1 MNNGH
6 VNTSFY
12 DSAPGPSLQISP
24 EELDQLDHGLSGLSQ
39 LADEMEAQQRVQV
52 GFGNDMQGFQP
63 QAPFTS
69 HLHQP
74 VSAPS
79 SGGNNPFYPRSFI
92 NNTASAQQYNNAPFT
107 SSPLVSIPK
116 ISNEQVH
123 QNIITPPQSDFTKP
137 TRSFL
142 DVLKE
147 ERDKAIQEM
156 QQLCEQRIHLVQKTE
171 REKYAALE
179 NEYRTQLSKVQQ
191 DLDNMLHQQH
201 NVLKLKNDVEMDI
214 QQELTTVRADLSKER
229 ELRRAEREKY
239 EQIVRDLRSKI
250 GELERKLA
258 ELERS
263 KGRRDGSP
271 SSSITASSP
280 RWGRGER
287 EKLIGE
293 YEDRIDRM
301 QQANDQKVSKLIRQF
316 EREKEATIQ
325 ILKTR
330 IQTELSLLVPK
341 IQSQCQASY
350 SKAIQRLK
358 QDLSHDTQRKHQE
371 AINRLKQEQAMELKI
386 IQKQMREQHER
397 ERAELQKKL
406 RSRFEVKLAEVKN
419 DCERRLLERIKS
431 SRRFDCH
438 SDENSF
444 LESENDSFVL

>member
-1 MNNGH
+1 MNHGH
-6 VNTSFY
+6 INTSFY
-12 DSAPGPSLQISP
+12 DSAPGASLQISP
-24 EELDQLDHGLSGLSQ
+24 EELDQLDHGLSGLGH

-63 QAPFTS
+63 QAHFTS

-92 NNTASAQQYNNAPFT
+92 NNANAQQHNNAPVPFT
-107 SSPLVSIPK
+107 SSPIVSIPK
-116 ISNEQVH
+116 ISNDQIR

-171 REKYAALE
+171 REKYASLE
-179 NEYRTQLSKVQQ
+179 NEYRIQLSKVQQ
-191 DLDNMLHQQH
+191 DLDNMLHQQQ

-214 QQELTTVRADLSKER
+214 QLELSTVRADLSKER
-229 ELRRAEREKY
+229 ELRRSEREKY
-239 EQIVRDLRSKI
+239 EQIIRDLRTKI

-258 ELERS
+258 ELS

-271 SSSITASSP
+271 SSLMTASSP

-293 YEDRIDRM
+293 YEDRIDRL
-301 QQANDQKVSKLIRQF
+301 QQVNDQKVSKLIRQF

-358 QDLSHDTQRKHQE
+358 HDFSHDTQRKQQE
-371 AINRLKQEQAMELKI
+371 AINRLKQEHAIELKI

-397 ERAELQKKL
+397 EKAELQKKL
-406 RSRFEVKLAEVKN
+406 RSRYEVKLAEVKN

-431 SRRFDCH
+431 SRRFDRH
-438 SDENSF
+438 TDENSF